1 MEKLIGMS
9 IRASD
14 GEIGKVKDVYF
25 DDHRWGARY
34 LVVDTG
40 GRLAGPKVLI
50 SAISVASID
59 WEKSVVQIGLTR
71 QQVEASPPID
81 TDKPVSRQHEVDF
94 LGYYGYPSYWGGP
107 FMWGT
112 TSYPYPM
119 SPTAALPPVNEAL
132 GERARA
138 PGDPHLRSAMEV
150 IGYHLQTTN
159 ALMGHVRPS
168 GGQRELG
175 HTLHRRRYA
184 QLVARQ
190 ARGDFARVDHAGGLG
205 GKTRDRRRCA
215 RCGAGRPRIPPRYGF
230 LARARN
236 KPISALSA
244 PKLLAA
250 DPGIM
255 NPSASNSRLGSE
267 FDAFLFA
274 PIGEDRNGL
283 PLSIVSLLA
292 RMDLDP
298 WQEAARLASLPMEA
312 AAQKLASLLLPV
324 PCLKPADAPT
334 MATRLIALL
343 PRRTDRAGRALGMV
357 RVGDRVQP
365 RILTNAILFAIWLI
379 WLLGMM
385 SLTARHD
392 APAQADIAHALAPPT
407 TSAQTPPTPS
417 AN

>member
-1 MEKLIGMS
+1 MLYRMEKLIGMS

-159 ALMGHVRPS
+159 ALMGHVEGLLVDNESWAIRYIVVDTRNWWPGKHVVISPEWITRVDWAERLVPVDVARDAVQGAPEYHPGMDFSRAHETNLYRHYQRPS
-168 GGQRELG
+168 
-175 HTLHRRRYA
+175 YW
-184 QLVARQ
+184 
-190 ARGDFARVDHAGGLG
+190 
-205 GKTRDRRRCA
+205 
-215 RCGAGRPRIPPRYGF
+215 P
-230 LARARN
+230 
-236 KPISALSA
+236 
-244 PKLLAA
+244 
-250 DPGIM
+250 
-255 NPSASNSRLGSE
+255 
-267 FDAFLFA
+267 
-274 PIGEDRNGL
+274 
-283 PLSIVSLLA
+283 
-292 RMDLDP
+292 
-298 WQEAARLASLPMEA
+298 
-312 AAQKLASLLLPV
+312 
-324 PCLKPADAPT
+324 
-334 MATRLIALL
+334 
-343 PRRTDRAGRALGMV
+343 
-357 RVGDRVQP
+357 
-365 RILTNAILFAIWLI
+365 
-379 WLLGMM
+379 
-385 SLTARHD
+385 
-392 APAQADIAHALAPPT
+392 
-407 TSAQTPPTPS
+407 QTPGS
-417 AN
+417 